1 MIMTM
6 KLLTASGFLAALGL
20 MTQAQAACSAPPVY
34 FNGNI
39 VEVEG
44 PMTVNAGTGCSFNV
58 NGIPGMIEDV
68 KITQAP
74 KVGRSGVQ
82 NMRPFYVAKPN
93 YQGPDEFTYTVL
105 GKDQYGGPMRISIK
119 RKITVTP

>member
-1 MIMTM
+1 M
-6 KLLTASGFLAALGL
+6 KIKSLAALSL
-20 MTQAQAACSAPPVY
+20 LSLSALTTQVQAGCSAPPVY

-68 KITQAP
+68 KITQPP
-74 KVGRSGVQ
+74 KTGRAGVE
-82 NMRPFYVAKPN
+82 NLRPYYVAKPK
-93 YQGPDEFTYTVL
+93 YQGADEFTYTIL

-119 RKITVTP
+119 RKVTVTP